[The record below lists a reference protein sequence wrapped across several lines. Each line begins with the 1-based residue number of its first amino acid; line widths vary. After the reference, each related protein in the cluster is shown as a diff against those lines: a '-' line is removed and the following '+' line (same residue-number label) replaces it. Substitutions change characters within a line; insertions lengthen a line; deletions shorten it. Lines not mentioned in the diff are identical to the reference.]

1 MISKVKSCGLAGI
14 DGFIIDVEV
23 DLSSGLPAFDIVG
36 LPDTGVKES
45 RERVKSAIKNCGYE
59 MPIKRIIANLAPAD
73 IKKEGSVYDLPIAVA
88 LLILSEQC
96 KCDDIEDYMFCG
108 ELSLDGAI
116 RRINGALPM
125 TITAKNNGIK
135 NIVLPSVNAKEAAV
149 VDGINVIA
157 ADDLHCVIKHLNGTE
172 PLEPVTVDL
181 DELFGQQ
188 DIFDFD
194 FADVKGQESVK
205 RAIEVAVAGGH
216 NILMIGS
223 PGSGKSM
230 IAKRI
235 PGILPN
241 LTFEEA
247 LETTKIHSIAGVLP
261 DNVSIMVKRP
271 YRSPHH
277 SVSSVSLV
285 GGGVIPKPGEISLA
299 HNGVL
304 FLDEL
309 PEFTR
314 QSLEV
319 MRQPLEDG
327 NVTVSRINATYT
339 YPTNVLFVASMN
351 PCKCGYYG
359 DLKHRCTCSPNDIS
373 RYVGKI
379 SGPLLDRI
387 DIHIEVPAVDYESL
401 QSDRR
406 GESSAEIKKRIN
418 AARNIQLERFKND
431 GIYSNS
437 QMTTSMIK
445 EHCKLSNDAAEMLR
459 TAFDSLGLSAR
470 AYDRILKVARTV
482 ADLDGAPQIQ
492 FNHIAEAIQYRSLDR
507 KYWMQ

>member
-45 RERVKSAIKNCGYE
+45 RERVKSAIKNCGYD
-59 MPIKRIIANLAPAD
+59 MPVKRIIVNLAPAD

-88 LLILSEQC
+88 LLVLSGQC
-96 KCDDIEDYMFCG
+96 KCDNIEDYMFCG

-125 TITAKNNGIK
+125 TVTARENGIK

-157 ADDLHCVIKHLNGTE
+157 ADDLYSVIKHLNGTE
-172 PLEPVTVDL
+172 PILPVTVDL

-188 DIFDFD
+188 ESFDFD

-205 RAIEVAVAGGH
+205 RAVEVAVAGGH
-216 NILMIGS
+216 NIIMIGS

-277 SVSSVSLV
+277 SVSSVGLV
-285 GGGVIPKPGEISLA
+285 GGGAIPKPGEISLA

-309 PEFTR
+309 PEFSR
-314 QSLEV
+314 QTLEV

-339 YPTNVLFVASMN
+339 YPANVLFVASMN

-359 DLKHRCTCSPNDIS
+359 DLKHNCTCSPNDIS

-387 DIHIEVPAVDYESL
+387 DIHIEVPAVEYDSL
-401 QSDRR
+401 KSERPS
-406 GESSAEIKKRIN
+406 ESSAEIKKRIN
-418 AARNIQLERFKND
+418 AARAVQLERFKND

-437 QMTTSMIK
+437 QMTTAMLK
-445 EHCKLSNDAAEMLR
+445 KYCKLSNDAEDMLR
-459 TAFDSLGLSAR
+459 IAFDSLGLSAR

-482 ADLDGAPQIQ
+482 ADLDGANNIEM
-492 FNHIAEAIQYRSLDR
+492 NHIAEAIQYRSLDR